1 MDVRQIFGATRMAVG
16 GFTWLAP
23 RASGHTFGVGDVA
36 ADSRV
41 ALVARLFGSR
51 DLLLGAAVVAAK
63 EPEAVQSALALGVAV
78 DLLDV
83 MATVL
88 GVRRG
93 VSKHGAVGVG
103 VGAAVFAACGIALLV
118 RGEPSRPPIGGV

>member
-1 MDVRQIFGATRMAVG
+1 MDARRVFGVSRMAAG

-23 RASGHTFGVGDVA
+23 RASGHTFGLGDIGS
-36 ADSRV
+36 DSRA

-51 DLLLGAAVVAAK
+51 DLLLGAAVVAAN

-78 DLLDV
+78 DVLDV
-83 MATVL
+83 VATVL

-93 VSKHGAVGVG
+93 VSKHGAVGVQ
-103 VGAAVFAACGIALLV
+103 
-118 RGEPSRPPIGGV
+118 RSRTFLSDASGSRDNLCCCK